1 MKVSAFRSV
10 TDSKN
15 PMTMS
20 VLECLGRIKDGNSY
34 DKVMAYRNGND
45 AVKKTLPGYCFSGQ
59 FSSRDVAGL
68 IEHSG
73 LITLDFDKMSP
84 YGVKELK
91 DSVCDLPF
99 VYSAFISP
107 SGNGLKVLVRIP
119 KDAENH
125 KKYFNSLRTFF
136 DNDHFDGS
144 GNDVARF
151 CFESY
156 DPDIYINEEA
166 IEWRDMEEEDITD
179 IGFENSNVLVPVSD
193 EGEIISRLQV
203 WFDKK
208 YGLIQGQRNDNLF
221 KFAAAMSDF
230 GVSLETAQNYLNQF
244 ATRDFTIKEIGIT
257 VRSAY
262 KRNPQKFGSLVFE
275 NIEKRRKIEQMIT
288 AGYNKKEIKMEFGA
302 KINIDAIKEA
312 MNNLVFWEYDDRGKC
327 KLSPHKFKE
336 FLQHYNFYKFF
347 PAASKTFVFIRI
359 QEHLIEETTE
369 DQIKDFVLQ
378 HLEGRREE
386 IGTAPFDLMAGNP
399 RFFTNA
405 YLSML
410 DSMEVDIKKDTRG
423 TCYIYFRNCVVEITA
438 DTVKEIGYYDF
449 GNVWKNQVIDRDY
462 RKYDHHKAEFRKF
475 VWLVSGERIDRY
487 ESFRSVIGYLT
498 HSYKTSSNNK
508 AIIFNDE
515 TISESPNGGSGKG
528 VFWNALAKIK
538 KVSMIDGKTFNFEKT
553 FPYQTVKSDT
563 QILVFDDVKKNFNFE
578 SLFSVITEGITLEY
592 KNQDAIKI
600 PIDRSPKILIT
611 TNYTIGGVG
620 SSHERRKFEVE
631 MSAYFGVHRTPED
644 EFGHMLFDD
653 WDLDEWSRFDNYI
666 INSVQMYLKRG
677 LVASGFHNLEARK
690 FIKEANMEFYEW
702 SRIEEGNLPEN
713 KRLYKGEK
721 FNQFVNEYPDY
732 LNGKYKLSQKRFA
745 VFLQKYCEYYKLE
758 ITEGRDMN
766 GRWFELTKKEKDENN
781 R

>member
-1 MKVSAFRSV
+1 
-10 TDSKN
+10 
-15 PMTMS
+15 
-20 VLECLGRIKDGNSY
+20 
-34 DKVMAYRNGND
+34 
-45 AVKKTLPGYCFSGQ
+45 
-59 FSSRDVAGL
+59 
-68 IEHSG
+68 
-73 LITLDFDKMSP
+73 
-84 YGVKELK
+84 
-91 DSVCDLPF
+91 
-99 VYSAFISP
+99 
-107 SGNGLKVLVRIP
+107 
-119 KDAENH
+119 
-125 KKYFNSLRTFF
+125 
-136 DNDHFDGS
+136 
-144 GNDVARF
+144 
-151 CFESY
+151 
-156 DPDIYINEEA
+156 
-166 IEWRDMEEEDITD
+166 
-179 IGFENSNVLVPVSD
+179 
-193 EGEIISRLQV
+193 
-203 WFDKK
+203 
-208 YGLIQGQRNDNLF
+208 
-221 KFAAAMSDF
+221 
-230 GVSLETAQNYLNQF
+230 
-244 ATRDFTIKEIGIT
+244 
-257 VRSAY
+257 
-262 KRNPQKFGSLVFE
+262 
-275 NIEKRRKIEQMIT
+275 
-288 AGYNKKEIKMEFGA
+288 
-302 KINIDAIKEA
+302 
-312 MNNLVFWEYDDRGKC
+312 
-327 KLSPHKFKE
+327 
-336 FLQHYNFYKFF
+336 
-347 PAASKTFVFIRI
+347 
-359 QEHLIEETTE
+359 
-369 DQIKDFVLQ
+369 
-378 HLEGRREE
+378 
-386 IGTAPFDLMAGNP
+386 MAGNP

-410 DSMEVDIKKDTRG
+410 DSMEVDIKKDTRD

-475 VWLVSGERIDRY
+475 VWLISGERIDRY

-620 SSHERRKFEVE
+620 GSHERRKFEVE

-690 FIKEANMEFYEW
+690 FIKETNMEFYEW

-713 KRLYKGEK
+713 KRLYKGET

-732 LNGKYKLSQKRFA
+732 QNGKYKLSQKRFA

-758 ITEGRDMN
+758 LTEGKDMN
-766 GRWFELTKKEKDENN
+766 GRWFELTKKEKE
-781 R
+781 